1 MRVAL
6 LGLLPQ
12 TTALN
17 LLEQRGPT
25 DHPGAA
31 APGPGGQAGVGGG
44 QPGVNR
50 LLALGL
56 TQGGLEGTGVDD
68 RDETG
73 DVSEAQR
80 GQQTGSHRAGARD
93 APVLATTA
101 GQTDGPAR
109 PHPEG
114 VLGQR
119 GVDDIQG
126 GVAGSHTG
134 GEDLGQ
140 ARNLEDGGAAL
151 GVTGDGLL
159 RDRHQRVALGASQCA
174 RQTRVQLGLVGV
186 VGTGGGVV
194 LGDQCD
200 VVGLHPQSRQ
210 GLGQARAAP
219 AAAGAQCAQAG
230 CWDRGVGAV
239 GVGGDETDHTGH
251 RQPHTGRHRAT
262 GQDHRAAALGLHE
275 SAATAVV
282 GAREVAVGDAL
293 GAHGRGL
300 RGGVHVAEADDRFDR
315 DVVDGAGHD
324 DVGLAQGDLVPALLN
339 GDGRGGAGAHRL
351 DHGAVAADVGLHD
364 VGGHDIGQGLL
375 EDVAGTLLPQEPA
388 DEHLAHRLH
397 ATEPGALRGGHVGGV
412 DGLEELGRGEAG
424 RQEGVDGGDQVPG
437 GDGVHA
443 LGHRGG
449 DAPALRVEVAREL
462 AADRARQ
469 RGASRHPGQ

>member
-1 MRVAL
+1 M
-6 LGLLPQ
+6 
-12 TTALN
+12 
-17 LLEQRGPT
+17 
-25 DHPGAA
+25 
-31 APGPGGQAGVGGG
+31 
-44 QPGVNR
+44 
-50 LLALGL
+50 
-56 TQGGLEGTGVDD
+56 DD

-80 GQQTGSHRAGARD
+80 GQQTCSHRAGTRD
-93 APVLATTA
+93 ASVLATTA

-126 GVAGSHTG
+126 SVTGSHTG

-200 VVGLHPQSRQ
+200 VVGLHAQGRQ
-210 GLGQARAAP
+210 GLGQARVAP
-219 AAAGAQCAQAG
+219 ATAGAQSAQTRSR
-230 CWDRGVGAV
+230 DRGVGAV
-239 GVGGDETDHTGH
+239 GVGGDEADHTGD
-251 RQPHTGRHRAT
+251 RKTQLGRYRAA
-262 GQDHRAAALGLHE
+262 GQDHRATALGLHE
-275 SAATAVV
+275 ATATAVV
-282 GAREVAVGDAL
+282 GAREVAVGNTL

-300 RGGVHVAEADDRFDR
+300 RGGVHVAEADHGLDR
-315 DVVDGAGHD
+315 DVVDGASHD
-324 DVGLAQGDLVPALLN
+324 DVGLAQGDLVPALLD

-364 VGGHDIGQGLL
+364 VGGHDVGQGLL
-375 EDVAGTLLPQEPA
+375 EDVTGTLLPQEPA

-397 ATEPGALRGGHVGGV
+397 AAEPGALSGGHVGGV
-412 DGLEELGRGEAG
+412 DRLEQLGRGETG
-424 RQEGVDGGDQVPG
+424 RQEGVDGRDQVPR
-437 GDGVHA
+437 GDRVHA

-462 AADRARQ
+462 AADRAGQ
-469 RGASRHPGQ
+469 GGAARYPGQRASQAGDGPLAGLGVGEHERVLGVGGLDGAGRGLIGN